1 MTQSDIFTKSPFAR
15 KLTAVTVPPGAAGV
29 EKLAREL
36 SPALFGTGPAILPI
50 ATTPAQLLQQSL
62 ESLKPDDPN
71 FPLESADISIVCATS
86 GSTGTPR
93 GVLLSQ
99 RALEASA
106 LAFGTRFGTN
116 NRWVISMPVH
126 RIAGIMVLVRSM
138 LHESPFEIDPS
149 VGGAR
154 AFDAATFAETTKR
167 AQRKSAEDGRALMV
181 SLVPTQITRL
191 LDAGS
196 VGIEALQSYD
206 LVLSGAAATPQPMQL
221 RLRELGIKVS
231 ISYGMTETCGGC
243 VFDGVPLAGV
253 QISLDTKDEIEPG
266 RITISGNVV
275 ASGYRLA
282 PQLTEVSFAAGQFQ
296 TQDTGNF
303 DSTGLLQ
310 ILGRLDDVVIVGGVN
325 VALSAVES
333 LIRDH
338 PLIKDVAVIDI
349 QDDLWGSIPI
359 AHLVTRAEVI
369 DTANLI
375 SEIQDTIRNQIG
387 SAAVPRGIY
396 FATSLP
402 MLDSGKIDRISLR
415 LQTTSDNTQGPHQN
429 PGTPQ

>member
-1 MTQSDIFTKSPFAR
+1 MTQSDIFTESPFAR

-29 EKLAREL
+29 EKLAMEL
-36 SPALFGTGPAILPI
+36 SPALFGTGPAIFTI

-71 FPLESADISIVCATS
+71 YPLESADISIVCATS

-126 RIAGIMVLVRSM
+126 RIAGIMVLVRSL

-154 AFDAATFAETTKR
+154 AFDAATFAETTKL

-181 SLVPTQITRL
+181 SLVPTQIARL

-253 QISLDTKDEIEPG
+253 QISLGTKDEIEPG

-282 PQLTEVSFAAGQFQ
+282 PHLTELSFAPGQFQ

-369 DTANLI
+369 DAASLI

-429 PGTPQ
+429 PGSPQ

>member
-1 MTQSDIFTKSPFAR
+1 MTQSDIFTESPFVR

-29 EKLAREL
+29 EKLAMEL
-36 SPALFGTGPAILPI
+36 RPGLFGTGPAILPI

-71 FPLESADISIVCATS
+71 YPLESADISIVCATS

-154 AFDAATFAETTKR
+154 AFDAATFAETTKL
-167 AQRKSAEDGRALMV
+167 AQRKSADDGRALMV
-181 SLVPTQITRL
+181 SLVPTQIARL

-253 QISLDTKDEIEPG
+253 QISLGTKDEIEPG

-282 PQLTEVSFAAGQFQ
+282 PQLTELSFAPGQFQ

-369 DTANLI
+369 DAASLI

-429 PGTPQ
+429 PGSPQ

>member
-1 MTQSDIFTKSPFAR
+1 MTQSDIFTKTPFAR
-15 KLTAVTVPPGAAGV
+15 KLTAVTVPPGVAGV
-29 EKLAREL
+29 EKLAMEL

-167 AQRKSAEDGRALMV
+167 AQHKSAEDGRALMV
-181 SLVPTQITRL
+181 SLVPTQIARL

-196 VGIEALQSYD
+196 VGIAALQSYD

-243 VFDGVPLAGV
+243 VFDGIPLEGV

-282 PQLTEVSFAAGQFQ
+282 PQLTELSFASGQFQ
-296 TQDTGNF
+296 TQDDGQF
-303 DSTGLLQ
+303 
-310 ILGRLDDVVIVGGVN
+310 RL
-325 VALSAVES
+325 
-333 LIRDH
+333 
-338 PLIKDVAVIDI
+338 K
-349 QDDLWGSIPI
+349 WT
-359 AHLVTRAEVI
+359 VTNSRP
-369 DTANLI
+369 
-375 SEIQDTIRNQIG
+375 SR
-387 SAAVPRGIY
+387 
-396 FATSLP
+396 
-402 MLDSGKIDRISLR
+402 
-415 LQTTSDNTQGPHQN
+415 
-429 PGTPQ
+429 